1 MEEDPLNINDVNLDF
16 GDIDLSSLERKRS
29 SRSDTGSKSSKGMGK
44 SNRSRKGDLSI
55 IEENLEGERSSDI
68 DVITAR
74 AALQDNKVK
83 SQRSK
88 KSRRKKDKGSKDKGS
103 KDKGRDHRS
112 RKKLSRRQKQEQ
124 GQKKTKMEELRKLK
138 QIDMALLEGQDDNV
152 QESIDWIEKAYEDK
166 KQREYLQS
174 VEPQQPLDED
184 PIQMILKYAMSDNE
198 PSHVQGELERLS
210 QKEEDARKL
219 IHDFDFS
226 KYNRGKV
233 LQYEGEIDP
242 YLLDQYPVDLL
253 PTYFF
258 KNIEALTDIYNRLY
272 GNENPLYIQDQSQLI
287 EIPENIYEKLL
298 KPFSPYFVSSPY
310 YYGTK
315 EVRPPYNETDVLA
328 YEKLAKNW
336 EELLKNAYGDEMPPI
351 LEPLTPDELNISPE
365 LLESVDSDEKSE
377 LKKYYLKV
385 RDAYVLLDRIEMSP
399 TLIEELLQEKKDYYS
414 AASIKDC
421 LEIQKLKLDQVSKNI
436 NLTGT
441 FADLHLS
448 LCTDNKMLT
457 EIYIRNFEKLP
468 SQLIMPD
475 ARSYVAGVDSNNS
488 SFLNLMRDVANDPR
502 LSIYIPQCVF
512 SSVFKYLR
520 GRRFYTEGYGARVQD
535 RTIYATPCNLS
546 FLIAQSFKRMDPN
559 ETTYVRVSDMYL
571 TPLQVGEFE
580 RDYIIQINDGD
591 GLSGIDHLRMMLQ
604 QIEDDCPER
613 INIPGF
619 DVEKS
624 KRFIILM
631 LMGLVNAH
639 HYKDNLIFLEQ
650 MWGEKIMKA
659 SSQLEAHEKKLS
671 DKLSKYEEAVNRNT
685 LLEGEW
691 ILSLIDDLKKLYNY
705 FNNKLEHYEV
715 KYGDDYDDYFRPYYP
730 PTR

>member
-1 MEEDPLNINDVNLDF
+1 M
-16 GDIDLSSLERKRS
+16 
-29 SRSDTGSKSSKGMGK
+29 
-44 SNRSRKGDLSI
+44 SRKDDLSI
-55 IEENLEGERSSDI
+55 IEEDLEGERSSDI

-74 AALQDNKVK
+74 AALQDNKGK
-83 SQRSK
+83 TQRSK
-88 KSRRKKDKGSKDKGS
+88 KVRRGKGSKGKGS
-103 KDKGRDHRS
+103 KGKGSKGKDRS
-112 RKKLSRRQKQEQ
+112 RKKLSRRQKQKQ
-124 GQKKTKMEELRKLK
+124 RQKKTKMEELRELE
-138 QIDMALLEGQDDNV
+138 QLDTALMMGQDHSV
-152 QESIDWIEKAYEDK
+152 QESIDWIKKAYEDK

-198 PSHVQGELERLS
+198 PTQIQGEIERLS
-210 QKEEDARKL
+210 QKKEDAQKL
-219 IHDFDFS
+219 IYDFDLS

-233 LQYEGEIDP
+233 FQYEGEIDP
-242 YLLDQYPVDLL
+242 YLLDQDPVGLL

-272 GNENPLYIQDQSQLI
+272 GNEDPLYIQDQSQLM

-315 EVRPPYNETDVLA
+315 DVRPPYNETDVLA

-336 EELLKNAYGDEMPPI
+336 EELLENAYGDEEPPI
-351 LEPLTPDELNISPE
+351 LEPLTPDELDINPE

-385 RDAYVLLDRIEMSP
+385 RDAYVLLDRIDEQY
-399 TLIEELLQEKKDYYS
+399 EKLLQEKENYYS
-414 AASIKDC
+414 VASIKDC

-436 NLTGT
+436 NLSGS

-448 LCTDNKMLT
+448 LCTDNRALT
-457 EIYIRNFEKLP
+457 EIYIKNFENLP
-468 SQLIMPD
+468 NQLIMPD
-475 ARSYVAGVDSNNS
+475 ARSYVAGLNTNNT
-488 SFLNLMRDVANDPR
+488 SFLNLMRNVANDPR

-512 SSVFKYLR
+512 SSVFKYLT
-520 GRRFYTEGYGARVQD
+520 GRRFFTERYGARVQD

-559 ETTYVRVSDMYL
+559 ETTYVNVSDMYL
-571 TPLQVGEFE
+571 TPLQVGEFD
-580 RDYIIQINDGD
+580 RNYTIQINDGG
-591 GLSGIDHLRMMLQ
+591 GLSGIEHLRMMLQ

-613 INIPGF
+613 INIQGFEGF

-631 LMGLVNAH
+631 LMGLVNAY

-650 MWGEKIMKA
+650 MWGEKMMKA

-691 ILSLIDDLKKLYNY
+691 ILSLIDDMKKLYNY
-705 FNNKLEHYEV
+705 FNYKLEHYEV